1 MFDMCLLLRS
11 GGRSKRQ
18 HKRFRDTWYRVR
30 VWLRARTYTSTER
43 YRRRAYT
50 KYFDAAIREH
60 DAMVALCVCV
70 WCLQV
75 GLWRPLWHGRKA
87 M

>member
-30 VWLRARTYTSTER
+30 VWLHARTYTSTER

-60 DAMVALCVCV
+60 DALVRADAGASE
-70 WCLQV
+70 QSA
-75 GLWRPLWHGRKA
+75 GGT
-87 M
+87 